1 MRNKKGF
8 TLIEMVVVIVV
19 LAIIASFA
27 IPAIMGSIKEYQN
40 EKYIIDARKVY
51 TDVQLFIIRKKVYFG
66 VETPN
71 DKIKY
76 YDCTT
81 KRIENREFKDAIVGL
96 YTCEDSVSSY
106 ENSNSVITVDVNDGF
121 KVISFSTYYKFYENT
136 KEVAFDE
143 LGTPKVSDEYN

>member
-8 TLIEMVVVIVV
+8 TLIEMVVVIMV

-40 EKYIIDARKVY
+40 EKYIVDARKVY

-66 VETPN
+66 VEKPD
-71 DKIKY
+71 DKINY

-81 KRIENREFKDAIVGL
+81 KRMENKEFNEAIVGL

-106 ENSNSVITVDVNDGF
+106 ESSNSVITVEVNDDF
-121 KVISFSTYYKFYENT
+121 KVVSFSTYYKFYDNT
-136 KEVAFDE
+136 KEVAFDKD
-143 LGTPKVSDEYN
+143 GTPNVSDD